1 MSVRLGSR
9 NKAVTH
15 VKITQGP
22 MLVIAD
28 LAVAHSALAADD
40 GEAGP

>member
-28 LAVAHSALAADD
+28 LAHSALAADD